1 MDVELSKLEDVLSSI
16 LAKPHPDAEEL
27 YKLGI
32 QVGRY
37 LEKNGLP
44 GYRSKVFIDREVV
57 RKNRDT
63 VREKIDALEQL
74 LLKIVKCAIAES
86 IEAGNRWSV
95 STDNSYTDKGTFGD
109 EISKKY
115 LIQYSRTE
123 QEDTDCDFEV
133 LFDLIGE
140 LKEAFESESI
150 PPRFTVSL
158 SNSTGGS
165 SESIYGVGGLS
176 SLYDAKI
183 LVNSFDPVW
192 TADRLDKLMEN
203 LPSQVSYI
211 LLSNS

>member
-133 LFDLIGE
+133 LFDLIVE
-140 LKEAFESESI
+140 LKEDFESESI

>member
-109 EISKKY
+109 EISKN
-115 LIQYSRTE
+115 I
-123 QEDTDCDFEV
+123 
-133 LFDLIGE
+133 
-140 LKEAFESESI
+140 
-150 PPRFTVSL
+150 
-158 SNSTGGS
+158 
-165 SESIYGVGGLS
+165 
-176 SLYDAKI
+176 
-183 LVNSFDPVW
+183 
-192 TADRLDKLMEN
+192 
-203 LPSQVSYI
+203 
-211 LLSNS
+211 